1 MKYPSQSSNPDRIT
15 LINSLVYQQRPT
27 GTSNLEDPHPCSTA
41 SPRTPPPTPESQ
53 ARTRLNIIIKSAFAA
68 IEDDDPF
75 GNGDSFKDGMDC
87 HSDDRNQPS
96 LQWATTLRPLP
107 HSWLVISRSL
117 GWAIVSRKLK
127 SEQAKHSTATTTRQ
141 NCRWWQCIAYNHL
154 VDYYVHTCLY
164 SVVRIAKAIDI
175 LVNQRKETERC
186 FFLG

>member
-1 MKYPSQSSNPDRIT
+1 MLKSNFDWAKCATPKSSITKLLQFIKLSYIFSTVVYRTHSDSAIKYSGSKLHPALANITEPTPSLPRNSLIMKYPSQSSNPDRIT

-96 LQWATTLRPLP
+96 LQ
-107 HSWLVISRSL
+107 
-117 GWAIVSRKLK
+117 
-127 SEQAKHSTATTTRQ
+127 
-141 NCRWWQCIAYNHL
+141 
-154 VDYYVHTCLY
+154 
-164 SVVRIAKAIDI
+164 
-175 LVNQRKETERC
+175 
-186 FFLG
+186 